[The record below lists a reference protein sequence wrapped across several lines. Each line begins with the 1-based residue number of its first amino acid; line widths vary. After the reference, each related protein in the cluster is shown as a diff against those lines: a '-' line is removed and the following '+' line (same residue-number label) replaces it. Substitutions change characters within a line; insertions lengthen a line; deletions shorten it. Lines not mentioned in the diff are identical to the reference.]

1 MAYAF
6 WGRLGLTKGEEYRKL
21 LEKAWNLGWSQRR
34 FFREARERGLG
45 YAEKLMRE
53 DWHRFSYVE
62 SARTYE
68 GKLTQHIF
76 FDEVVRKLHY
86 EEKWS
91 WKEIKEF
98 LNERKEPERWTPE
111 TKVKERIYKSY
122 LREALPEKADT

>member
-21 LEKAWNLGWSQRR
+21 LERAWNLGWSQRK
-34 FFREARERGLG
+34 FFQEVRARGLG

-53 DWHRFSYVE
+53 DWHRFGYVE

-68 GKLTQHIF
+68 GKLTQHVF

-98 LNERKEPERWTPE
+98 LNERKDPRKWTPE

-122 LREALPEKADT
+122 LKEALPEKADT